1 MARHK
6 HREEAKGLQMAR
18 PDRRVSA
25 GGLPQAS
32 EKTGQAIDGEK
43 LALAAQVQV
52 TCAPLGTAL
61 RAAKS
66 PEPPPRGRRDTEGSH
81 LPGC

>member
-52 TCAPLGTAL
+52 TCTA
-61 RAAKS
+61 S
-66 PEPPPRGRRDTEGSH
+66 T
-81 LPGC
+81 